1 MSDIV
6 AEAAAAPVAAA
17 VNEPAVQEK
26 GPIVAESAPVE
37 AVEASVDTDMSE
49 AAPQTT
55 TETAPEAAKEKDQK
69 NGGDSEKKALL
80 KTTATINR
88 EDYKKNRKY
97 DPSVLPETDDPTKI
111 RAQVE
116 FYFSDSNLPTDKF
129 MWETTGGPENKP
141 VPVKT
146 LHAFKRMQ
154 HFQPYSA
161 VVAALKD
168 SAYLEVV
175 GEEGEELVKRKKA
188 YIISTEAQKA
198 RMARSVYVKGF
209 GDEQASTQF
218 DIEAFFA
225 PHGPINLVK
234 LRRTQEDIFK
244 GSVFV
249 EFQTIELADA
259 FVTLDP
265 APTWNGHELKIMKK
279 ISYLEEKNEL
289 IKKGEIEPSN
299 TKKSSFFEGSVRGG
313 ASRGRGGRGRGEFR
327 GRGRGGQDKAD
338 RPRRDNDSNDWK
350 KRRDDDQKNGFKG
363 GRGGRGGRGRGRGDR
378 GGRGRGG
385 RDGDSRP
392 RREENRGPPAI
403 KATNDK
409 GEVVSNGGES
419 NNNKRPREDDV
430 TASAAPAAKKVDVGA
445 AAQ

>member
-1 MSDIV
+1 
-6 AEAAAAPVAAA
+6 
-17 VNEPAVQEK
+17 
-26 GPIVAESAPVE
+26 
-37 AVEASVDTDMSE
+37 MSE

-55 TETAPEAAKEKDQK
+55 TETVVETAPEATKETAQ
-69 NGGDSEKKALL
+69 NGGDAEKKAPLL

-97 DPSVLPETDDPTKI
+97 DASVLPETDDPTKI

-129 MWETTGGPENKP
+129 MWEVTGGPENKP

-161 VVAALKD
+161 VVTALKD
-168 SAYLEVV
+168 STYLEVV
-175 GEEGEELVKRKKA
+175 GEEGEEMVKRKKA
-188 YIISTEAQKA
+188 YIISTDAQKA
-198 RMARSVYVKGF
+198 RLARSVYVKGF
-209 GDEQASTQF
+209 GDEDASTQF

-225 PHGPINLVK
+225 PHGPINMVK
-234 LRRTQEDIFK
+234 LRRTAEDIFK

-249 EFQTIELADA
+249 EFSTTELADA
-259 FVTLDP
+259 FVALDP
-265 APTWNGHELKIMKK
+265 APTWKGHELKIMKK
-279 ISYLEEKNEL
+279 ISYLEEKNDL
-289 IKKGEIEPSN
+289 IQKGLLEPSN
-299 TKKSSFFEGSVRGG
+299 TKKSSFFEGSVKVIGGGRGG
-313 ASRGRGGRGRGEFR
+313 RGRGRGEFR
-327 GRGRGGQDKAD
+327 GRGRGGQDNAD

-350 KRRDDDQKNGFKG
+350 KRRDGDQKNGFKG

-378 GGRGRGG
+378 GSRGRGG

-419 NNNKRPREDDV
+419 TNKRPREDDV
-430 TASAAPAAKKVDVGA
+430 NASSAPAAKKVDVGA